1 MVLLD
6 YLGEVFSH
14 AQVVVVESLS
24 DAQLFVA
31 P

>member
-14 AQVVVVESLS
+14 AQVVVIQSLS
-24 DAQLFVA
+24 QAQLFAA